1 MQTGYLIIMNGK
13 MIEAIYSFFTQFPD
27 WLATML
33 LAMLPIIELR
43 GSIPFAIGV
52 FEMAPWLAF
61 LLSIIGDII
70 PAIFIV
76 WFIGP
81 LSKFLSKHFNF
92 FKKLFD
98 WWFRKVLKNF
108 EGKYSKYGV
117 WALMIFV
124 AIPLPITGAW
134 TGAVA
139 SFLFEVP
146 KKKALLFIG
155 LGVIIA
161 GVIVTLISTGA
172 FAVIR

>member
-1 MQTGYLIIMNGK
+1 MM
-13 MIEAIYSFFTQFPD
+13 EAIYSFFTQFPD

-70 PAIFIV
+70 PAILIV
-76 WFIGP
+76 LFLKP
-81 LSKFLSKHFNF
+81 LSVWLASKSKL

-98 WWFRKVLKNF
+98 WWFRHVTKNF
-108 EGKYSKYGV
+108 EKKYAKYGE
-117 WALMIFV
+117 WALLIFV

-139 SFLFEVP
+139 AFLFSIP
-146 KKKALLFIG
+146 RKRSIFFISG
-155 LGVIIA
+155 GVIIA
-161 GVIVTLISTGA
+161 GILVTLISIGA
-172 FAVIR
+172 FKIF